1 MGLGFCLF
9 LGSLGYLLFFHGWGK
24 LQWVALLK
32 IGVVKMARNY
42 STFDI
47 ARMLGVDPSSVANW
61 IDQGLLKAHRTPGGH
76 RRVITVDLVGFLR
89 EHKMPIPEELGLEP
103 SKVLVADA
111 DSEITRSVANA
122 IKLSHPEVQV
132 VEANDS
138 FQVGMVITTMRPNI
152 VVLDIDMPGMDGFEV
167 CRLVKSQ
174 GTTQRVEV
182 IAIASESS
190 DAESK
195 KKILDC
201 GAKTC
206 ISKPFDLNALLQ
218 EIEVSL

>member
-1 MGLGFCLF
+1 
-9 LGSLGYLLFFHGWGK
+9 
-24 LQWVALLK
+24 
-32 IGVVKMARNY
+32 MARNF

-76 RRVITVDLVGFLR
+76 RRVITSDLVSFLR
-89 EHKMPIPEELGLEP
+89 EHKMPIPPELGLEP
-103 SKVLVADA
+103 AKILLADA
-111 DSEITRSVANA
+111 DGEITRSLSNA

-138 FQVGMVITTMRPNI
+138 FQVGMVITTVHPN
-152 VVLDIDMPGMDGFEV
+152 VVILDLEMPGMDGFEV
-167 CRLVKSQ
+167 CRLIKSQ
-174 GTTQRVEV
+174 GATRRVEV
-182 IAIASESS
+182 IALTSDSS
-190 DAESK
+190 DESR

-206 ISKPFDLNALLQ
+206 LSKPFDLNALLQ